1 MSSTNNAQN
10 VTAGK
15 PNTGGAVYVAPL
27 GTSLPASANA
37 SLNAAFKG
45 LGYISDAGVT
55 NSNSPSSTSIKS
67 WGGDVVLDVQTEKP
81 DTFKMMFLEATN
93 EEVLKLVFGSDNVSG
108 TLATGLTI
116 EANSTEQVS
125 KSMVIDMLY
134 KDGVIKRVVLP
145 NCKVTSVADVTYSD
159 SAAVGYDVTLSC
171 YPDTD
176 GNTHYEYLLQTSP
189 TL

>member
-27 GTSLPASANA
+27 GTTLPTTANG
-37 SLNAAFKG
+37 SLNASFKG

-93 EEVLKLVFGSDNVSG
+93 EEVLKLVFGADNVSG
-108 TLATGLTI
+108 SLASGLTI

-125 KSMVIDMLY
+125 KSMVIDMIY

-171 YPDTD
+171 YPDSD
-176 GNTHYEYLLQTSP
+176 GNTHYEYILQTSP